1 MATQDFSK
9 LYYRTANCLTSDIIA
24 DFSPVSRVLGA
35 DTSTGMGV
43 VFTAMGTRF
52 DMQYVAKEAFM
63 ATDSYES
70 DTRSIDDTPVAEVMR
85 YVRSE
90 IIAGGHV
97 PEAYQELTEK
107 IRKGESIYA
116 QYRVFKTGCVGTDVL
131 FLISPA
137 AEDAAKTAEN
147 FMGFSKKLGKSC
159 FCTNEYQDCGYLLLQ
174 LGQTDAANAQAEAMK
189 GALENYREIVTDDS
203 YVLDALL
210 IQFPELSEKIRF
222 IDAFIYEGK
231 EAVKQ
236 VKEDIVLH
244 ESGIIQRLYPS
255 RRVDY
260 QKLFADAN
268 VILPKRSGFDVTD
281 SGLAGGLGLYEPKN
295 LTAISGRRMADL
307 ARPEH
312 DVIMTPCACEAA
324 GLNCAEKEKVVTLLD
339 YICK

>member
-1 MATQDFSK
+1 
-9 LYYRTANCLTSDIIA
+9 
-24 DFSPVSRVLGA
+24 
-35 DTSTGMGV
+35 
-43 VFTAMGTRF
+43 
-52 DMQYVAKEAFM
+52 
-63 ATDSYES
+63 
-70 DTRSIDDTPVAEVMR
+70 
-85 YVRSE
+85 
-90 IIAGGHV
+90 
-97 PEAYQELTEK
+97 
-107 IRKGESIYA
+107 
-116 QYRVFKTGCVGTDVL
+116 
-131 FLISPA
+131 
-137 AEDAAKTAEN
+137 
-147 FMGFSKKLGKSC
+147 MGFSKKLGKSC

-189 GALENYREIVTDDS
+189 AMLENYREIVTDDS

-260 QKLFADAN
+260 QKLLADAN

-307 ARPEH
+307 VRPEH